1 MERTEEGVVVFGVR
15 VRDCRAGRREEVVVV
30 VVVGVAA
37 SAEAGGNSR
46 VSLVYGC
53 R

>member
-1 MERTEEGVVVFGVR
+1 MERAEQGVVVFGAR
-15 VRDCRAGRREEVVVV
+15 ERDWRAGRREEVVVV
-30 VVVGVAA
+30 VVWVAA
-37 SAEAGGNSR
+37 SAEAGSNSR